1 MRKKNKCF
9 ILLFAVGLL
18 VLFMTG
24 CGKKQNQDF
33 FDTVESQIHTEIE
46 SSAAEKESA
55 AAQPVVEEQKVSFSV
70 TNLPE
75 HWYNFGIYAKRWAAV
90 IIVASIVLG
99 GVIFDIFKKNRE
111 VQKWAFD
118 LMVIRIPAFTFIIVY
133 LYAFLYRMLNL

>member
-9 ILLFAVGLL
+9 ILLFAVSLL

-99 GVIFDIFKKNRE
+99 WVIFDIFKKNRE